1 MRKVHVNIVVR
12 AIIRADEGVSI
23 SEVINEMDYSL
34 KSNTDGAD
42 IEDTEIQDYEVTDSE

>member
-1 MRKVHVNIVVR
+1 MRKVHVNIVVK
-12 AIIRADEGVSI
+12 AVIRADEGVSI

-42 IEDTEIQDYEVTDSE
+42 IEDTEIRDYEVTDPK